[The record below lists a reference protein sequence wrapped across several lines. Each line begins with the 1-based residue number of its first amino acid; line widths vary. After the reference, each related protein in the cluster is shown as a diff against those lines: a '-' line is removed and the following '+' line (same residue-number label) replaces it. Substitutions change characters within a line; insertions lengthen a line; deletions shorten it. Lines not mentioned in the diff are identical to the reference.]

1 MGAPRM
7 SEKPKKMKVVVK
19 GDNPLVI
26 MSGKNGLSLLLV
38 VRDKDKL
45 DVVKLENAIGIR
57 MNIPN
62 EYMPQLNYLVAKRII
77 AMDISARLKSKQK
90 TTAKEVSVD
99 ELFSKAK
106 EIEVPEEIAEEDIAS
121 LMK

>member
-1 MGAPRM
+1 VGAPQM
-7 SEKPKKMKVVVK
+7 SEKTKKMKVVVK

>member
-1 MGAPRM
+1 M
-7 SEKPKKMKVVVK
+7 SEKPRKMKVVVK

-57 MNIPN
+57 MVIPN